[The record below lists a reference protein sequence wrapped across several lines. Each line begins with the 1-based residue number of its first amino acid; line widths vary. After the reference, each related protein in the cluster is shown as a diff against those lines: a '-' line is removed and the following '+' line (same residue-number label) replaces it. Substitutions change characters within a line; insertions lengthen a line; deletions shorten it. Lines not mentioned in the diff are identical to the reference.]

1 MDTQNW
7 SYELLHHSF
16 IGTNIFATP
25 ILDPLPLRYH
35 IMTYHIMYTH
45 IINIHILSYAFYVF
59 PRPLLSHQKRV
70 VPTQKIRE
78 VKGYDFL
85 QALPVDGVLEA

>member
-1 MDTQNW
+1 
-7 SYELLHHSF
+7 
-16 IGTNIFATP
+16 
-25 ILDPLPLRYH
+25 
-35 IMTYHIMYTH
+35 MYTH

-78 VKGYDFL
+78 VKGYEFL